1 MIIGYIKEENLKPFK
16 GIEIRF
22 FDNNYIIALAGAKKD
37 KNRIK
42 KKLIKYI
49 QKLKIDALVFSKEL
63 ENFKTSI
70 CEMLGSYNVQVLN
83 GKKLMEFMEFQ
94 VVKYVLNKQK
104 ANMKE
109 EEIYIVF
116 KKSGDIDLNFLKK
129 FIEGFRIVNIV
140 TNDVERLKNVQ
151 DNLLENDGILIS
163 VSNNKRKALKRAKYI
178 LNINLNKEELS
189 KYKINRNA
197 IIINIREI
205 VKYDS
210 SGFEGI
216 NINQIKIKS
225 PDEFIEKF
233 EQIGDNFDLVELYES
248 LLFSD
253 NIQKRKIEDVY
264 DRIDKDDI
272 SITGIIGNNGAI
284 SDEELQKIHNLNLD
298 KMRKL
303 V

>member
-1 MIIGYIKEENLKPFK
+1 
-16 GIEIRF
+16 
-22 FDNNYIIALAGAKKD
+22 
-37 KNRIK
+37 
-42 KKLIKYI
+42 
-49 QKLKIDALVFSKEL
+49 
-63 ENFKTSI
+63 
-70 CEMLGSYNVQVLN
+70 MLGSYNVQVLN

-116 KKSGDIDLNFLKK
+116 KKSSDIDLNFLKK
-129 FIEGFRIVNIV
+129 FIEKFRVVNIV

-216 NINQIKIKS
+216 NINQIKIKC

>member
-1 MIIGYIKEENLKPFK
+1 MYEGDFMVVGYIKEENLKPLK
-16 GIEIRF
+16 NIEIRF
-22 FDNNYIIALAGAKKD
+22 FDTNYIIALAKGKKD
-37 KNRIK
+37 KNRIR
-42 KKLIKYI
+42 KKLVKCI
-49 QKLKIDALVFSKEL
+49 QRLKIDTLVFSKEL
-63 ENFKTSI
+63 EDFKPVI
-70 CEMLGSYNVQVLN
+70 CEMLSSYNVQVLN
-83 GKKLMEFMEFQ
+83 GKKLMEFMEFE

-189 KYKINRNA
+189 KYKINRDA
-197 IIINIREI
+197 IIINIREM
-205 VKYDS
+205 VKYDA

-216 NINQIKIKS
+216 NINKIKIKC
-225 PDEFIEKF
+225 PDEFMEKF
-233 EQIGDNFDLVELYES
+233 EQIGDDFDLVELYES

-272 SITGIIGNNGAI
+272 SIAEIIGNNGAI
-284 SDEELQKIHNLNLD
+284 SNEEFTQNSQSKT
-298 KMRKL
+298 
-303 V
+303 

>member
-1 MIIGYIKEENLKPFK
+1 MIIGYIKEENLKLFK

-22 FDNNYIIALAGAKKD
+22 FDNNYIIALAGAKKN

-42 KKLIKYI
+42 KRLIKYI

>member
-1 MIIGYIKEENLKPFK
+1 MIIGYIKEENLKLFK

-22 FDNNYIIALAGAKKD
+22 FDNNYIIALAGAKKN

-42 KKLIKYI
+42 KRLIKYI

-216 NINQIKIKS
+216 NINQIKIKC

-272 SITGIIGNNGAI
+272 SITEIIGNNGAI
-284 SDEELQKIHNLNLD
+284 SDEELQKIHNINLD
-298 KMRKL
+298 KMLKL